1 MYSLEALGYSNAG
14 IFSTVFHIGG
24 IFGTL
29 LNGVVLGV
37 TLTMVL
43 GPLVTLLFIITSA
56 WGLVSSMSL
65 LLVVA
70 SE

>member
-1 MYSLEALGYSNAG
+1 MYNLEALGY
-14 IFSTVFHIGG
+14 TVFHIGG

-37 TLTMVL
+37 TPTMVL
-43 GPLVTLLFIITSA
+43 GTLVTLLFIISSA